1 MSIPVLLMG
10 ESGTGKSTSLR
21 DFKPHEVALIN
32 VQGKPLPF
40 KGSFDAYQT
49 KSFKRIL
56 AAALKT
62 ERRAVVIDDFG
73 YAITD
78 YYARHSLSQDERD
91 RDQFEVFK
99 LIASEVYRII
109 DTLCNDGNPDKIV
122 YIVMHTDRDSF
133 GNYQPLTV
141 GKLLN
146 EKIKIVGM
154 VTICLISTIEDGRYV
169 FKTNGLPPA
178 KTPMG
183 MFETESIDNNL
194 REVDAAIRGYWG
206 LKPLA
211 DKNDEKKES

>member
-21 DFKPHEVALIN
+21 GFGPDEVALIN

-40 KGSFDAYQT
+40 RGRFDAYQT
-49 KSFKRIL
+49 KSFKKIL
-56 AAALKT
+56 SAALRT

-99 LIASEVYRII
+99 LIASEVYRIL
-109 DTLCNDGNPDKIV
+109 DTLSNDGNRDKVV
-122 YIVMHTDRDSF
+122 YVVMHTDRDSF

-154 VTICLISTIEDGRYV
+154 VTICLISTIEGGEYV
-169 FKTNGLPPA
+169 FKTNGEPPA

-183 MFETESIDNNL
+183 MFESESIPNDL
-194 REVDAAIRGYWG
+194 KAVDAAIRSYWG
-206 LKPLA
+206 LAPLT
-211 DKNDEKKES
+211 DNEKKED